1 MNKGNDKISSSNHKL
16 VSTLCN
22 ICKSKFSSEIEL
34 MQHKSW
40 CQYVC
45 AVCGRSFENSQL
57 YKQHRC
63 KRFLCKECL
72 EPFET
77 KDELIAHMN
86 IHSTRI
92 HCVLPSC
99 REKTFTSKLMLRD
112 HIFNKHTKRVK
123 FRNGK
128 QPWVCLLDGF
138 SHICSGSY
146 NGRFKI
152 LRHISSVAQ
161 YKPFNCP
168 ECPKSFSVEY
178 RVNEHLKKIHSVV
191 GDSWTCCG
199 KEFPMKSLFRVHA
212 RTFCPTK
219 GRLAT
224 INFRNLD
231 KAEIEFE
238 NDHLRAKR
246 IVEIK
251 KESGSK
257 ALSMSR
263 ENGALLKVKVP
274 KSALSCPSPLE
285 NMKPRIKREKKRKA
299 GAANIGNCAVTRP
312 FVSTAG
318 CDRFDTSYLFPR
330 KRPALE
336 TPRKVTMVNRKDQP
350 LKKPLEDNERKTQF
364 LWDELPKLAIPDYKF
379 QKNFSCG
386 KIPNN
391 GSLHFK
397 QSNSDDHGFKQKK
410 FCATPFSD
418 TEISARVKLPLVPCP
433 IKKKHNWQGV
443 KEELRSKS
451 PPTNGKLP
459 KLSDL
464 SFQPPKLKLHQI
476 SSAHKSVL
484 QSSALCSAKDK
495 YQFKL
500 PLLGDL
506 RPKNPDVDSSKLINN
521 KDSCPKVK
529 KELQTNHLP
538 EETSLSSVLSNS
550 TPLRP
555 KMCKSNLKSQLE
567 VAEKKLQAIRLIVS
581 GWEVKG
587 KAEDIQMLLKEIKRN
602 L

>member
-1 MNKGNDKISSSNHKL
+1 MNEGNDKISSGNHKL
-16 VSTLCN
+16 VSTLCT
-22 ICKSKFSSEIEL
+22 ICKSKFSSETEL
-34 MQHKSW
+34 LQHKSW
-40 CQYVC
+40 CQYLC
-45 AVCGRSFENSQL
+45 SVCGKSFENSQL
-57 YKQHRC
+57 YKEHKC
-63 KRFLCKECL
+63 KRFLCRECI
-72 EPFET
+72 ESFET
-77 KDELIAHMN
+77 KVELTAHMKM
-86 IHSTRI
+86 HSAPI
-92 HCVLPSC
+92 HCVIPSC
-99 REKTFTSKLMLRD
+99 REKTYTSKLMLRD
-112 HIFNKHTKRVK
+112 HIFNKHTKQVK

-128 QPWVCLLDGF
+128 QPWLCLLDGF

-178 RVNEHLKKIHSVV
+178 RVNEHLKKIHAVV

-224 INFRNLD
+224 INFRNLN
-231 KAEIEFE
+231 KAEIDFE

-246 IVEIK
+246 IVEVK

-257 ALSMSR
+257 TSSTII
-263 ENGALLKVKVP
+263 ENGALLKLRVP
-274 KSALSCPSPLE
+274 KLALSCPSPLE

-299 GAANIGNCAVTRP
+299 GVANIGNIARTPP
-312 FVSTAG
+312 FMSTAG

-330 KRPALE
+330 KRPTLE
-336 TPRKVTMVNRKDQP
+336 WPSKVTMVKRKDQAI
-350 LKKPLEDNERKTQF
+350 KKPLGDNERKTQF
-364 LWDELPKLAIPDYKF
+364 LWDELPKLAIPDFKL
-379 QKNFSCG
+379 QKNFFCE

-391 GSLHFK
+391 ERPHLK
-397 QSNSDDHGFKQKK
+397 KSNSDEKGFKHKN

-433 IKKKHNWQGV
+433 IKKKHKPQVV
-443 KEELRSKS
+443 KQELRSKNS
-451 PPTNGKLP
+451 LTNGKLP

-464 SFQPPKLKLHQI
+464 SYKPPKPKLLQI
-476 SSAHKSVL
+476 SSAHKSAPQL
-484 QSSALCSAKDK
+484 SALCSAKDK
-495 YQFKL
+495 YDYKL

-506 RPKNPDVDSSKLINN
+506 TPRNQVVDSTKLLTT

-529 KELQTNHLP
+529 KELQTNNLP
-538 EETSLSSVLSNS
+538 EETSMSSVLSHS
-550 TPLRP
+550 TPLRT
-555 KMCKSNLKSQLE
+555 KMCKSNLTSQLE

>member
-1 MNKGNDKISSSNHKL
+1 MHL
-16 VSTLCN
+16 
-22 ICKSKFSSEIEL
+22 
-34 MQHKSW
+34 
-40 CQYVC
+40 
-45 AVCGRSFENSQL
+45 A
-57 YKQHRC
+57 
-63 KRFLCKECL
+63 
-72 EPFET
+72 P
-77 KDELIAHMN
+77 
-86 IHSTRI
+86 I

-112 HIFNKHTKRVK
+112 HIFNIHTKQVK

-199 KEFPMKSLFRVHA
+199 KEFHMKSLFRVHA

-219 GRLAT
+219 GRRAI
-224 INFRNLD
+224 INFRNLN
-231 KAEIEFE
+231 KAELEFE

-251 KESGSK
+251 KESESK
-257 ALSMSR
+257 TSSTIR
-263 ENGALLKVKVP
+263 ENCALVKLRVP
-274 KSALSCPSPLE
+274 KSALPCSSPLE

-299 GAANIGNCAVTRP
+299 GVANIGNIAITPP
-312 FVSTAG
+312 FMSTAG

-330 KRPALE
+330 KRPTLGR
-336 TPRKVTMVNRKDQP
+336 PRKVTMVNRKDQEI
-350 LKKPLEDNERKTQF
+350 KKPLEDNELKTQF
-364 LWDELPKLAIPDYKF
+364 LWDELPKLAIPDFKL
-379 QKNFSCG
+379 QKKISCE

-391 GSLHFK
+391 ESLHLK
-397 QSNSDDHGFKQKK
+397 QSNSDEKGFKHKK

-418 TEISARVKLPLVPCP
+418 TEISTSVKLPSVPCP
-433 IKKKHNWQGV
+433 IKKKHKSQGD
-443 KEELRSKS
+443 KQEPRSKN
-451 PPTNGKLP
+451 PLTNGNLP
-459 KLSDL
+459 KLCDL
-464 SFQPPKLKLHQI
+464 SYQPPKPKLLQI
-476 SSAHKSVL
+476 SSANKL
-484 QSSALCSAKDK
+484 APPLSALCGVKDK
-495 YQFKL
+495 YDYKL

-506 RPKNPDVDSSKLINN
+506 MPKNPEVDSTKLLTT
-521 KDSCPKVK
+521 KDSCPNVK
-529 KELQTNHLP
+529 KKLQNNNLP
-538 EETSLSSVLSNS
+538 EETSMSSVLSNS

-567 VAEKKLQAIRLIVS
+567 VAEKKLEAIRLIVS
-581 GWEVKG
+581 GWEVEG